1 MSRPSRIVDD
11 PTVAD
16 RIRTHVRRAQDAR
29 IEGSLGPQLARLLV
43 AIREEPSP
51 GPSTRR
57 RWLASG
63 VAISGFACV
72 LFGLVSS
79 VSDGGRSEGADQPP
93 RVPAAAAEP
102 PVPPEP
108 APPASAP
115 SRDERTSP
123 EVAPQERALDT
134 RSIHDLPSVRQRP
147 VQSKG
152 GGSSTLDDEI
162 AQLAEVRTLSES
174 DPARALSAAEAGHRR
189 FHSGVLYQEREAI
202 AIDSLKRLHRF
213 EEARRRAQRFIQSYP
228 DSPFAKRVGA
238 GVDDL

>member
-1 MSRPSRIVDD
+1 MMSRPSRIVDD

-29 IEGSLGPQLARLLV
+29 VGGSLGPQLARLLV
-43 AIREEPSP
+43 AIREEPAP
-51 GPSTRR
+51 GPSTHR

-63 VAISGFACV
+63 IAISGVACV
-72 LFGLVSS
+72 LFGLVSI
-79 VSDGGRSEGADQPP
+79 VSSGGRSEAADEPP
-93 RVPAAAAEP
+93 RVAAPAA
-102 PVPPEP
+102 PPEL
-108 APPASAP
+108 AAPASAP
-115 SRDERTSP
+115 SEDEKPSP

-134 RSIHDLPSVRQRP
+134 RSVDDLPSVRRRP

-152 GGSSTLDDEI
+152 GGSIMLEDEI

-174 DPARALSAAEAGHRR
+174 DPARALAAAEAGHRR
-189 FHSGVLYQEREAI
+189 FRSGVLYQEREAI

-213 EEARRRAQRFIQSYP
+213 EEARRRAQRFTQSYP
-228 DSPFAKRVGA
+228 DSPFAKRVSA

>member
-1 MSRPSRIVDD
+1 MMSRPSRIVDD
-11 PTVAD
+11 PTVAA

-29 IEGSLGPQLARLLV
+29 IGGSLGPQLARLLV
-43 AIREEPSP
+43 AVREEPSP
-51 GPSTRR
+51 GPMTRR

-63 VAISGFACV
+63 IAISGVACV
-72 LFGLVSS
+72 LFGLVST
-79 VSDGGRSEGADQPP
+79 VSNGGRSEGADQPP
-93 RVPAAAAEP
+93 RAAA
-102 PVPPEP
+102 PPEL
-108 APPASAP
+108 AAPASAP
-115 SRDERTSP
+115 SEDEKPSP
-123 EVAPQERALDT
+123 EIAPQERALDT
-134 RSIHDLPSVRQRP
+134 RSVDDLPSVRRRP

-152 GGSSTLDDEI
+152 GGSITLEDEI

-189 FHSGVLYQEREAI
+189 FRSGVLYQEREAI

-213 EEARRRAQRFIQSYP
+213 EEARRRARRFVQSYP

>member
-1 MSRPSRIVDD
+1 MMSRPSRIVDD
-11 PTVAD
+11 PSVAA

-29 IEGSLGPQLARLLV
+29 IGGSLDPQLSRLLV

-51 GPSTRR
+51 GPSTHH
-57 RWLASG
+57 RWLAAGIAASG
-63 VAISGFACV
+63 LACV
-72 LFGLVSS
+72 LFGLVSI
-79 VSDGGRSEGADQPP
+79 VSNGGPSERADQQPH
-93 RVPAAAAEP
+93 VA
-102 PVPPEP
+102 PPEST
-108 APPASAP
+108 APPESAAPPTAP
-115 SRDERTSP
+115 SRDESTSP
-123 EVAPQERALDT
+123 EIAPQERALDT
-134 RSIHDLPSVRQRP
+134 RSIHDLPSVRKRP
-147 VQSKG
+147 VQSKA
-152 GGSSTLDDEI
+152 GGSVTLDDEI

-189 FHSGVLYQEREAI
+189 FPSGVLYQEREAI